1 MTDMGGLSREVTPQG
16 CRESVT
22 FIPALTHGA
31 LGGTGQT
38 DILSAFA
45 EDHGRK
51 PVDECHG
58 GPSDLRRP

>member
-31 LGGTGQT
+31 FCGTGQT
-38 DILSAFA
+38 DILLLNGKGLIYNA
-45 EDHGRK
+45 G
-51 PVDECHG
+51 
-58 GPSDLRRP
+58 